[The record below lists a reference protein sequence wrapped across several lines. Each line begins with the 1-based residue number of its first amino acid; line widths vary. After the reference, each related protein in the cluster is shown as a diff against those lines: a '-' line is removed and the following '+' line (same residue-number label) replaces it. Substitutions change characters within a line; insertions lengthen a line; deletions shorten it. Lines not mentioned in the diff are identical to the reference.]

1 MGNRN
6 SGRKRKRPGKGAG
19 GVGKAKGTEGRD
31 ALGRRWRAERRR
43 IERLK
48 ARREPLDE
56 WGHHPVVA
64 LFPWLAKKIRKKLKL
79 SLAGAAELAGMRAS
93 AVDKF
98 EKNKGSGMNRTL
110 GKLCRGYV
118 WTVDAFARCA
128 RKEHERRLRRRRNGG
143 A

>member
-19 GVGKAKGTEGRD
+19 KKKGAEGRD
-31 ALGRRWRAERRR
+31 AMGRRWRAERRR

-64 LFPWLAKKIRKKLKL
+64 LFPWLARKIRKEMKL
-79 SLAGAAELAGMRAS
+79 SLAGAAELAEMRAS
-93 AVDKF
+93 GVDRY
-98 EKNKGSGMNRTL
+98 EKSKGGGKNQTL
-110 GKLCRGYV
+110 GKLCRGYG
-118 WTVDAFARCA
+118 WTVDAFARRA
-128 RKEHERRLRRRRNGG
+128 RRVHERWSRRVRHR
-143 A
+143 AV